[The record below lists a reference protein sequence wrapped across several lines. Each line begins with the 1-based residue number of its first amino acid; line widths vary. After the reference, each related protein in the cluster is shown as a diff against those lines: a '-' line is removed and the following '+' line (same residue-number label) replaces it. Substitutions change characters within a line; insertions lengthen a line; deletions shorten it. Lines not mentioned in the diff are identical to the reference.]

1 MKSSINFRV
10 VKGGLKFSG
19 SPYSGGK
26 LSLKNRAP
34 NMVHL
39 GAVRLNFRKRRV
51 DSFEQNQY
59 RPCDR
64 TNDAELTPKPVSALH
79 FRFYRIGAEPNLYP

>member
-39 GAVRLNFRKRRV
+39 GAVRLKNHLEYQRHATDIIIEEAIMIVPLKFENFNPRG
-51 DSFEQNQY
+51 E
-59 RPCDR
+59 
-64 TNDAELTPKPVSALH
+64 NDQFV
-79 FRFYRIGAEPNLYP
+79 GQLYF